1 MKKIW
6 SIFDKPTKIEFIF
19 LTVMLTFNT
28 VLETISI
35 SLLIPIIVSLTE
47 NNLFELYPKVSIFI
61 NYFQEIFS
69 TNIINVSL
77 ILFAITIIFKNL
89 FQTYINYKEANLNM
103 KVQEV
108 TSQRLFNAFLSRSYN
123 FHLKQNSADLITKI
137 RNETRYFSQCVF
149 SIITILSDFILI
161 SGISILLLFLFFKLT
176 LITIFFSTLF
186 SYIFLKIFKSFINKS
201 AKKRRDI
208 DFSKTQMLQES
219 IQGIREIILSNMS
232 KNILDSY
239 KIISNNY
246 VKYLTFTTM
255 LKKLPKVYFEFLIL
269 LALIVIV
276 FVALNYFQFNKSQII
291 LPTISLFAASAFKV
305 LPAVNRIVGSI
316 QSYKFSFPA
325 VLSVYDE
332 LKHKDQILPP
342 PKKYK
347 IDELHLNDISFSYPN
362 TSKKIF
368 SNLNLTIKSG
378 DKILIIGESGVGK
391 STFLDILVGLQ
402 KPKKGKIIIN
412 GTTTID
418 ESQNLTN
425 SLSYVSQKIFLFN
438 KSLKFNVTLSD
449 ENYDQSKF
457 EKAIKTANLEDLIS
471 KLKNGF
477 DTNLGESGSILSGGQ
492 KQRIMIARALY
503 KSDNFLIMDEPTSSL
518 DSEMSNFIIKPLIDK
533 KNLTLIMVS
542 HNKDFKQ
549 LFKKV
554 LKIED
559 SNILEE

>member
-1 MKKIW
+1 M
-6 SIFDKPTKIEFIF
+6 
-19 LTVMLTFNT
+19 
-28 VLETISI
+28 
-35 SLLIPIIVSLTE
+35 
-47 NNLFELYPKVSIFI
+47 
-61 NYFQEIFS
+61 
-69 TNIINVSL
+69 
-77 ILFAITIIFKNL
+77 
-89 FQTYINYKEANLNM
+89 
-103 KVQEV
+103 
-108 TSQRLFNAFLSRSYN
+108 
-123 FHLKQNSADLITKI
+123 
-137 RNETRYFSQCVF
+137 
-149 SIITILSDFILI
+149 
-161 SGISILLLFLFFKLT
+161 
-176 LITIFFSTLF
+176 
-186 SYIFLKIFKSFINKS
+186 
-201 AKKRRDI
+201 
-208 DFSKTQMLQES
+208 
-219 IQGIREIILSNMS
+219 
-232 KNILDSY
+232 
-239 KIISNNY
+239 
-246 VKYLTFTTM
+246 
-255 LKKLPKVYFEFLIL
+255 
-269 LALIVIV
+269 
-276 FVALNYFQFNKSQII
+276 
-291 LPTISLFAASAFKV
+291 
-305 LPAVNRIVGSI
+305 
-316 QSYKFSFPA
+316 
-325 VLSVYDE
+325 SVYDE